1 MKKLKCDNCGANL
14 KIDDNNEYAYCEY
27 CNLKYKFDEK
37 VIQILKDIIMHIKQ

>member
-37 VIQILKDIIMHIKQ
+37 VI